1 MLFSLLAALVLSG
14 CLAYGLQPLVR
25 AIGLV
30 DTPDGLLK
38 DHRVPTPI
46 TGGLAILG
54 SFAAVSTLVGVFD
67 PVAIAVAVGV
77 LVLGTYDDFRPL
89 APPFR
94 LCVVLALG
102 ALLTLSP
109 EVPDEAGPTLL
120 AAALLTLA
128 VNSVNLLDGAD
139 GVAASA
145 GVGTATGLSVL
156 SWVRGV
162 DPRPGLIVLGAIA
175 GFLFVNWPPA
185 KVFLG
190 DGGTYVVGALLSV
203 TALAAQQEAAP
214 LSEVW
219 LPQLMVS
226 VAMFGVFLVDL
237 VQTMYRRLSTRSGL
251 MAGDRLHVYDRLRDR
266 GWPPSTVALAVGAS
280 QAAIVSLVLL
290 LDSILEPWPAGIVA
304 TLTVF
309 GVAIAVQSGDS
320 R

>member
-1 MLFSLLAALVLSG
+1 MLLSLLAALVLSA
-14 CLAYGLQPLVR
+14 CLAYGLRPLAR

-38 DHRVPTPI
+38 DHREPTPI
-46 TGGLAILG
+46 TGGVAILG
-54 SFAAVSTLVGVFD
+54 SFAAVSTVVGVFD
-67 PVAIAVAVGV
+67 PATIAVTLGV
-77 LVLGTYDDFRPL
+77 LVLGTYDDLQPL
-89 APPFR
+89 TPLFR
-94 LCVVLALG
+94 LSVVLALG

-109 EVPDEAGPTLL
+109 GVPNDARFALL
-120 AAALLTLA
+120 AAALFALA

-156 SWVRGV
+156 SWVRGA
-162 DPRPGLIVLGAIA
+162 DPLPGLIVLGAVA

-203 TALAAQQEAAP
+203 TALTAQQEAASLP
-214 LSEVW
+214 EVW
-219 LPQLMVS
+219 LPQLLVS
-226 VAMFGVFLVDL
+226 VAMFGVYLVDL
-237 VQTMYRRLSTRSGL
+237 ILTMHRRLSTRSGL

-280 QAAIVSLVLL
+280 QLAIVSLVLL
-290 LDSILEPWPAGIVA
+290 LDSILEPWPAGIA
-304 TLTVF
+304 AILTAF
-309 GVAIAVQSGDS
+309 GVAIAVQPKDS